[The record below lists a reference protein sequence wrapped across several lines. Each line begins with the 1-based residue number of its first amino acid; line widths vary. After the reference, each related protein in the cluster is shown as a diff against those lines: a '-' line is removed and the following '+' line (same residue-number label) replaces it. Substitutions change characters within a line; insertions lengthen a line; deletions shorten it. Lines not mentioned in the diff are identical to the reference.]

1 MGVEGREHWGKL
13 INLIERAKE
22 DPRLGE
28 KLRGGTPKEVTDI
41 LQSKGID
48 ITMDDLGLIFEDLE
62 HIADRNSSR
71 YWSPL
76 A

>member
-1 MGVEGREHWGKL
+1 MAMPNRDREHWAKL
-13 INLIERAKE
+13 VDLIEQAKA
-22 DPRLGE
+22 DRDLS
-28 KLRGGTPKEVTDI
+28 KTLRSGTPKQVVDE
-41 LQSKGID
+41 LNKAG

-62 HIADRNSSR
+62 YIADRNSGR

>member
-1 MGVEGREHWGKL
+1 MAVDSREHWGKL

-28 KLRGGTPKEVTDI
+28 KLRTGTPKEVTDI
-41 LQSKGID
+41 LQSEGIG

-62 HIADRNSSR
+62 HIADRNSGR